1 MNSMLKVMKSLTRY
15 NEHSKDIYTEIN
27 VLIILR
33 DFFIMVGEI
42 RNSLISVFSY
52 SNKYPS
58 PLKTLEFFWINNLQ
72 KRIELVFFD

>member
-33 DFFIMVGEI
+33 DFFYHVW
-42 RNSLISVFSY
+42 RNKGFVNFS
-52 SNKYPS
+52 
-58 PLKTLEFFWINNLQ
+58 FF
-72 KRIELVFFD
+72 